1 MTQAEEPEVAP
12 ETLPEVRDFSLVLGG
27 PLYQLLRRA
36 RLGEHVDDH
45 LLRRILV
52 ISGLTW
58 LPLLVLAWID
68 GTLFGGVSIP
78 FFSDIET
85 HARFL
90 VVVPLL
96 VLAEL
101 IVHLRMRGIVAQF
114 LERRLV
120 PASSLERFHRALQSA
135 MALRNST
142 SAEILLL
149 LAIVPA
155 AIFLRGDV
163 FAFETSTW
171 YAAVIDGAGRTSL
184 AGPWYWLISN
194 PALQFLALRWYFRI
208 FVWARFLWQ
217 VSRIDLDLVPAH
229 PDRNAGLGFLGA
241 SAFAIAP
248 LLTAHGAAVAGFIAN
263 RILHEGARL
272 PEFQL
277 EILLLVTAL
286 MLVVLAPLCVFAP
299 KILAAKR
306 RGLREYGKLATDYLR
321 DFERRWLRAPDH
333 EGQALLGSG
342 DMQSLA
348 DLGNSFTVIRE
359 TRALPFGRDTILVL
373 LFATVTPISPLLLT
387 MIPFEELLTRLVSA
401 IF

>member
-1 MTQAEEPEVAP
+1 MPQDEEPVAAP
-12 ETLPEVRDFSLVLGG
+12 EALSEVRDFSLVLGG

-45 LLRRILV
+45 LLRRVLV
-52 ISGLTW
+52 ISGLAW
-58 LPLLVLAWID
+58 LPLLVLAWIE
-68 GTLFGGVSIP
+68 GTLFGGVAIP
-78 FFSDIET
+78 FLADIET
-85 HARFL
+85 QVRFL
-90 VVVPLL
+90 VAVPLL

-101 IVHLRMRGIVAQF
+101 VVHLRMRGVVTQF

-120 PASSLERFHRALQSA
+120 PPTSIARFHRALQSA

-142 SAEILLL
+142 CAEILLL
-149 LAIVPA
+149 LAIFPV
-155 AIFLRGDV
+155 AIFVRGDV
-163 FAFETSTW
+163 LALEASTW
-171 YAAVIDGAGRTSL
+171 YATVNDGAGHTNL
-184 AGPWYWLISN
+184 AGTWYWVVSN
-194 PALQFLALRWYFRI
+194 PVLQFLALRWYFRI

-217 VSRIDLDLVPAH
+217 VSRLELALVPAH

-248 LLTAHGAAVAGFIAN
+248 LLTAHGAAISGYIAN
-263 RILHEGARL
+263 RILHEGAKL

-277 EILLLVTAL
+277 EILLLVAGL
-286 MLVVLAPLCVFAP
+286 MLIVLAPLCVFAP

-306 RGLREYGKLATDYLR
+306 RGLREYGLLATDYLR
-321 DFERRWLRAPDH
+321 DFERRWLRTQDH
-333 EGQALLGSG
+333 DGEPMLGSG

-348 DLGNSFTVIRE
+348 DLGNSYSVIRE

-373 LFATVTPISPLLLT
+373 VFATVAPIAPLLLT
-387 MIPFEELLTRLVSA
+387 MIPFEELLTRLFSA